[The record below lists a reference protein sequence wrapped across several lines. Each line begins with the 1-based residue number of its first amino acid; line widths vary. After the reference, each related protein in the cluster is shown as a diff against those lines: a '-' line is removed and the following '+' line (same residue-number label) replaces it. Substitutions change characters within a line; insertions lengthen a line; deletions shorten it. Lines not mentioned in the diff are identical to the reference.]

1 MHFGEQLMQCSYSP
15 KMQEKYLTGKRNT
28 YSTCVDPVKLFDCVP
43 QIMLRSM
50 RKTGVKERAIRIPK
64 AMHGG
69 D

>member
-1 MHFGEQLMQCSYSP
+1 
-15 KMQEKYLTGKRNT
+15 MQEKHLTGKRNT